1 MKTLFST
8 LLTFS
13 TLLALPAWAD
23 SPFTGKS
30 GALTFAI
37 DGSKSQIKFLS
48 DAPAEKIPGTA
59 EGASGEIKVADAANP
74 ASTTGKVSVA
84 VDKMKTGNDLRDK
97 HLKGPDWL
105 NAGSNPTI
113 SFAIDKV
120 EITKVEGN
128 RATGKAHGTFTLNGK
143 GVAKVVSIDI
153 AYAADK
159 NALKVTGKF
168 KVSLKDHAVAGKAGV
183 VGNKVGEQIDIDM
196 TLYASGK

>member
-1 MKTLFST
+1 MKKLFVA
-8 LLTFS
+8 LTA
-13 TLLALPAWAD
+13 TALFAVPAWANT
-23 SPFTGKS
+23 PFAGKS
-30 GALTFAI
+30 GALTFSI
-37 DGSKSQIKFLS
+37 DSGKSQIKFLS

-74 ASTTGKVSVA
+74 GSTTGKVSVP

-97 HLKGPDWL
+97 HLKGPEWL
-105 NAGSNPTI
+105 NAGANPTI

-120 EITKVEGN
+120 EITKVDGN
-128 RATGKAHGTFTLNGK
+128 RASGKAHGTFTLNGK
-143 GVAKVVSIDI
+143 SVAKVVNVEI

-183 VGNKVGEQIDIDM
+183 VGSKVGETIDIDM
-196 TLYASGK
+196 TLYANGK